1 MEVGVE
7 SGMLDARGRIAEL
20 VESGGRYVEVGLE
33 GRMLDG
39 RCRSAEL
46 VEAGGV

>member
-1 MEVGVE
+1 
-7 SGMLDARGRIAEL
+7 MLDARGRIAEL
-20 VESGGRYVEVGLE
+20 VEFGGRYVEVGLE